1 MGTGK
6 LYALGNPAMDASVIA
21 SRYRI
26 FSVGHRSILCFSIAP
41 QTCRTVRSMDENYIL
56 TACYV
61 VLDGRVPRDR
71 SQVKHEPRIIAPE
84 LFVVFSTAASIG
96 IVLGIVFL
104 VFNRYYRKYK

>member
-1 MGTGK
+1 MLWVT
-6 LYALGNPAMDASVIA
+6 LGNPAVGAS
-21 SRYRI
+21 S
-26 FSVGHRSILCFSIAP
+26 SDH
-41 QTCRTVRSMDENYIL
+41 TVRSMDENCIL
-56 TACYV
+56 TACYL
-61 VLDGRVPRDR
+61 VLDGVVPRDR